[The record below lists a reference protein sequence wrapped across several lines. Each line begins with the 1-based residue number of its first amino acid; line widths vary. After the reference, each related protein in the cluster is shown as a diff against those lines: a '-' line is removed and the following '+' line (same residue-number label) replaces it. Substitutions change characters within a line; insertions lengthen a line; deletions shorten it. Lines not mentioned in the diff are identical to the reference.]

1 MKNYSPAD
9 MAIKNMLDGMSHNGS
24 TFPSTEALM
33 KEIGAIIDQYGADD
47 EDLVC
52 IPLSRYDELLR
63 SESEI
68 DILCTLVESPHV
80 ESKTALAA
88 LESVA
93 DMRDKRLNDCEDDTD
108 EESRLTTSPQPCCKE
123 ACLMENNR
131 KDPRRQL
138 IGAVSKALG
147 QQFERDIN
155 AAYDHY
161 RRLGVA
167 SIEKTPEPFHMT
179 GRENGGKVVGFYE
192 KKAQPDYAGTLRGG
206 RSVYMEAKFTGS
218 NRMEQSRVS
227 PGQTEYLDEKMRV
240 GAFCYVLAGFS
251 HGGAYCIPWS
261 VWRSMKEHYGRKY
274 ITENDITQY
283 KIPRTTT
290 GMLAILGTGKE

>member
-24 TFPSTEALM
+24 TFPCTEALM

-108 EESRLTTSPQPCCKE
+108 EE
-123 ACLMENNR
+123 
-131 KDPRRQL
+131 
-138 IGAVSKALG
+138 
-147 QQFERDIN
+147 
-155 AAYDHY
+155 
-161 RRLGVA
+161 
-167 SIEKTPEPFHMT
+167 
-179 GRENGGKVVGFYE
+179 
-192 KKAQPDYAGTLRGG
+192 
-206 RSVYMEAKFTGS
+206 
-218 NRMEQSRVS
+218 
-227 PGQTEYLDEKMRV
+227 
-240 GAFCYVLAGFS
+240 
-251 HGGAYCIPWS
+251 
-261 VWRSMKEHYGRKY
+261 
-274 ITENDITQY
+274 
-283 KIPRTTT
+283 
-290 GMLAILGTGKE
+290 